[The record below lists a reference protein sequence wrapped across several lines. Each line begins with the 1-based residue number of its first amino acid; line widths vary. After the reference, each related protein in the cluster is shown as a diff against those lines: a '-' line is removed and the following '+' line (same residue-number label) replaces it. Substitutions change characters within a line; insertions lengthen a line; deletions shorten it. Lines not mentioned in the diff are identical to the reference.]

1 MNLRFRTR
9 IALFNAVA
17 AAVTTLVVFVVVYTV
32 VYVTAYQHLDD
43 QIRSE
48 KEEVIYNIHWKG
60 DSLLPDLMSEKLEAE
75 HRQAE
80 VSPTFLQV
88 VDSKHRLVFKS
99 ANLQNDHLLFA
110 DLLTV
115 PVFFNIEFNGKLI
128 RQGQFPIFNDSGQLI
143 GQLDIGLPQAESTL
157 ILSNLQLTMII
168 AFPLMLLV
176 FFMVTSW
183 AASRGIAPVQQL
195 IKTTGKI
202 GDKNINTRI
211 PLPSHKDEIYQLTCT
226 INELLDRIE
235 VSLNREKQIT
245 ADISH
250 ELRTPVTG
258 IRGNLEVLIRKTR
271 EPAHYEE
278 KIRGVI
284 GDVDS
289 LNRIIDQML
298 QLSRLDAG
306 NMTFSKTAVG
316 LRDLIQGIKERC
328 NRKLEEQNIMLE
340 VEISPEVT
348 VLADKGFLEIILEN
362 LISNALKYG
371 SSGERVLCSWNPK
384 ENDLSISDNGQG
396 IPADQIPYIFNRFYR
411 TDASRSSQ
419 VQGTGLG
426 LSIVK
431 TLADLQEINIKV
443 NSAPGS
449 GTTFTLH
456 FNS

>member
-1 MNLRFRTR
+1 
-9 IALFNAVA
+9 
-17 AAVTTLVVFVVVYTV
+17 VVFVIVYSVVYI
-32 VYVTAYQHLDD
+32 TAYRHLDD

-48 KEEVIYNIHWKG
+48 KEEVFSDIHWKG

-80 VSPTFLQV
+80 VSPTFLQL
-88 VDSKHRLVFKS
+88 VDAKHRLVFKS

-110 DLLTV
+110 DSLIV

-128 RQGQFPIFNDSGQLI
+128 RQGQFPIFNDSGHLI
-143 GQLDIGLPQAESTL
+143 GQLDIGLPQVESML
-157 ILSNLQLTMII
+157 ILSNLQLTMCIV
-168 AFPLMLLV
+168 FPLMLLV
-176 FFMVTSW
+176 FYLATSW
-183 AASRGIAPVQQL
+183 AASRGIAPVHQL

-202 GDKNINTRI
+202 GDKNINIRI
-211 PLPSHKDEIYQLTCT
+211 PLPSHKDEIHQLTST
-226 INELLDRIE
+226 INDLLGRIE

-258 IRGNLEVLIRKTR
+258 IRGTLEVLIRKTR
-271 EPAHYEE
+271 EPAQYEE
-278 KIRGVI
+278 KIRSVI
-284 GDVDS
+284 GEVDS

-306 NMTFSKTAVG
+306 NMTFTKSAVG
-316 LRDLIQGIKERC
+316 LSKLIHGIKDRWK
-328 NRKLEEQNIMLE
+328 RRLDEQNILLE
-340 VEISPEVT
+340 VEIAPEVT
-348 VLADKGFLEIILEN
+348 VLADKGYLEIMLEN
-362 LISNALKYG
+362 LISNAVKYG
-371 SSGERVLCSWNPK
+371 SSGERVICCWNTI
-384 ENDLSISDNGQG
+384 ENSLSVSDNGQG
-396 IPADQIPYIFNRFYR
+396 IPADQVPYIFNRFYR

-431 TLADLQEINIKV
+431 TLADLQEIRINV
-443 NSAPGS
+443 TSNPGA

-456 FNS
+456 FSS